1 MGLVLPA
8 FPEGCGDFADAPFHV
23 FDLKIVQ
30 MATGRA
36 EALVQA
42 VMGKQEDEAVPQLFV
57 EGQVAYREIGLSIYW
72 KHLLEL
78 LG

>member
-1 MGLVLPA
+1 
-8 FPEGCGDFADAPFHV
+8 
-23 FDLKIVQ
+23 